1 MIQGVTGIVVMGA
14 SGSGKSTLGRQLAL
28 ALNCRFVEGDDLHPA
43 ANVAKMARGTALD
56 DEDRWPWL
64 KAVADALNA
73 GEEEVC
79 VLSCSALK
87 RSYRD
92 FVLDCASGA
101 VLFVFPRVDRTTLQH
116 RLDHRSG
123 HYMPPSLLESQLAI
137 LELPQPDEVVLELD
151 GTLPVATLVA
161 GVLHYLST
169 RWPSRDIF
177 AENSG
182 QTSTQI
188 FGRVTTNNIPGTNQ

>member
-1 MIQGVTGIVVMGA
+1 MVQGVTGIVVMGA

-28 ALNCRFVEGDDLHPA
+28 ALGCPFIEGDDLHPA
-43 ANVAKMARGTALD
+43 ANVAKMARGTALE

-64 KAVADALNA
+64 KAVANALNA
-73 GEEEVC
+73 AEGEVC

-92 FVLDCASGA
+92 FIVDCAAGA
-101 VLFVFPRVDRTTLQH
+101 VLFVFPRVDRSTLQY
-116 RLDHRSG
+116 RLDHRPG

-137 LELPQPDEVVLELD
+137 LELPEPDEVIIELD

-161 GVLHYLST
+161 GVRDYLST
-169 RWPSRDIF
+169 RLPSRDIL
-177 AENSG
+177 AESSG
-182 QTSTQI
+182 HASTQI
-188 FGRVTTNNIPGTNQ
+188 LGRVTTDNIPGTNQ